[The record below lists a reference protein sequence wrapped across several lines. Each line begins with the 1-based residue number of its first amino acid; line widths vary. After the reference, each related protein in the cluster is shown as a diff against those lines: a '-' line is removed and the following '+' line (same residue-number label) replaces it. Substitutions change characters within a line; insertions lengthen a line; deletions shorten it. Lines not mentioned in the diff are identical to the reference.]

1 MAKNLILG
9 LVFACF
15 GPNLVPSFFF
25 FFCRCYLNQM
35 LYIVANYHCMQFQGK
50 PKNQTLENGKK
61 PSFGP
66 NFCPV
71 GPNSACHFF
80 FFFQTSGS
88 VSHQIPWSANIMYS
102 MRKPNDP
109 MLRKLSY
116 ESTDGEMDRRM
127 RVILQDTTT
136 NVERP
141 KMKLGFKVCFVKIL
155 MFSQVIRRSVFIWN
169 IKQLNH

>member
-9 LVFACF
+9 LIFARF

-25 FFCRCYLNQM
+25 FLQVLPQLDVIHCCKLS
-35 LYIVANYHCMQFQGK
+35 LYAISRKTKEPNLRKWQKTQFWAQFSPSW
-50 PKNQTLENGKK
+50 PK
-61 PSFGP
+61 FGP
-66 NFCPV
+66 PFL
-71 GPNSACHFF
+71 FI
-80 FFFQTSGS
+80 FFQTSGS
-88 VSHQIPWSANIMYS
+88 VSHQIPWSAIIMYS

-109 MLRKLSY
+109 MLRKLIY
-116 ESTDGEMDRRM
+116 ESTDGKMDRRM

-155 MFSQVIRRSVFIWN
+155 MFS
-169 IKQLNH
+169 